1 MFCAFGYGLLCV
13 MKNEQL
19 TKEERVTR
27 VHIDD
32 LHFEHQ
38 QWVRE
43 VRFFKDELEF
53 FRRRLED
60 IASRYTS
67 MEVMKELEKFQNQ
80 LYIQGNAMDQ
90 LIHDVNEHEH
100 FLAKYAEEN
109 PVAVDRVLFEDHGP
123 LRARI
128 DTNRAIVDDFKQDY
142 LRFLVRWM

>member
-1 MFCAFGYGLLCV
+1 

-19 TKEERVTR
+19 TKEEKANR

-43 VRFFKDELEF
+43 LRFFKDELVV
-53 FRRRLED
+53 FRNRLEE

-67 MEVMKELEKFQNQ
+67 MEVMKDLEKFQNQ
-80 LYIQGNAMDQ
+80 MYIQGNALDQ

-100 FLAKYAEEN
+100 FIAQYAKEN
-109 PVAVDRVLFEDHGP
+109 PVAVDRVLFEDHSP
-123 LRARI
+123 MRARI
-128 DTNRAIVDDFKQDY
+128 DTNRAIVNEFKQAY
-142 LRFLVRWM
+142 LRFLSKWM

>member
-1 MFCAFGYGLLCV
+1 

-19 TKEERVTR
+19 TKEAKASR

-43 VRFFKDELEF
+43 LRFFKDELAV
-53 FRRRLED
+53 FRNRLEE

-67 MEVMKELEKFQNQ
+67 MAVMKDLEKFQNQ
-80 LYIQGNAMDQ
+80 IYIQGNALDQ

-100 FLAKYAEEN
+100 FIAKYAKEN
-109 PVAVDRVLFEDHGP
+109 PVAVDRVLFEDHSP
-123 LRARI
+123 LRVRI
-128 DTNRAIVDDFKQDY
+128 DTNRAMVNDFKQAY
-142 LRFLVRWM
+142 LRFLSQWM